1 MPLSELTLRR
11 RVMFHEVDSA
21 GIVHFS
27 NYFRYMEEAEHAL
40 WRDGRPQH
48 RVARCQRRLPRVSAA
63 FDYHRPLKFEDEFD
77 ARIRIVSIREKS
89 MRYVCTLTRGGEQI
103 ATGTITVVCVSRDQ
117 DGVMKARPFHQTLPR
132 RFEVAAE
139 AEASVDAGGRTAR
152 SQSPGGVSGASPLG
166 VAAEDRRAK
175 SVLHAQVSR
184 RLVLTS
190 PRCGF
195 RSDFGQ
201 LPLTTKAELN
211 ADQAANP
218 PWGTALTEPLANYT
232 RYCQTSSSTGRPL
245 RWIDT
250 NESWQWLLE
259 CWKAVYRGAGVKAGE
274 RVFFPF
280 SFGPFLG
287 FWAGFE
293 AGPQIGLHCVPG
305 GGMSSQIRLS
315 MIEAIGATVVCC
327 TPTYALRLAEIAEHE
342 RRKPLS
348 EGTVR
353 TLIVAGEPG
362 GSIPATRERIER
374 SWGARVI
381 DHHGLTEVGPV
392 SFECLEAPGSL
403 HINEAEFIAEV
414 LDSQT
419 GREVSDGQTGELVI
433 TNLGRTA
440 SPVIRYRTG
449 DIVVRRS
456 EPCRCGRTWARLEGG
471 ILSRADDMVNI
482 RGVNVYPV
490 GIESVVRRL
499 TEVVEFRSIV
509 SRQGSM
515 RSLRLEIEVAPE
527 FEDSNAVAS
536 RVAYHLREALGL
548 SVNVQVVESGT
559 LPRFEM
565 KANRFVVEA

>member
-1 MPLSELTLRR
+1 MLEVEQLDRSRLAECQGRRLSELLKK
-11 RVMFHEVDSA
+11 
-21 GIVHFS
+21 I
-27 NYFRYMEEAEHAL
+27 
-40 WRDGRPQH
+40 DGRNQFYT
-48 RVARCQRRLPRVSAA
+48 R
-63 FDYHRPLKFEDEFD
+63 KF
-77 ARIRIVSIREKS
+77 R
-89 MRYVCTLTRGGEQI
+89 
-103 ATGTITVVCVSRDQ
+103 
-117 DGVMKARPFHQTLPR
+117 
-132 RFEVAAE
+132 
-139 AEASVDAGGRTAR
+139 DAGVDVASLRF
-152 SQSPGGVSGASPLG
+152 PG
-166 VAAEDRRAK
+166 
-175 SVLHAQVSR
+175 
-184 RLVLTS
+184 
-190 PRCGF
+190 
-195 RSDFGQ
+195 DFGR

-259 CWKAVYRGAGVKAGE
+259 CWKAVYRGARVKAGE

-327 TPTYALRLAEIAEHE
+327 TPTYALRLAEIAEIE

-392 SFECLEAPGSL
+392 SFECLEAPGAL

-414 LDSQT
+414 LDSHT

-433 TNLGRTA
+433 TNLGRAA

-499 TEVVEFRSIV
+499 TEVVEFRSVV

>member
-1 MPLSELTLRR
+1 MLEVEQLDRSRLAECQGRRLSELLKT
-11 RVMFHEVDSA
+11 
-21 GIVHFS
+21 I
-27 NYFRYMEEAEHAL
+27 
-40 WRDGRPQH
+40 DGRNQFYT
-48 RVARCQRRLPRVSAA
+48 RKFREAGVDVASL
-63 FDYHRPLKFEDEFD
+63 
-77 ARIRIVSIREKS
+77 
-89 MRYVCTLTRGGEQI
+89 
-103 ATGTITVVCVSRDQ
+103 
-117 DGVMKARPFHQTLPR
+117 
-132 RFEVAAE
+132 RFP
-139 AEASVDAGGRTAR
+139 D
-152 SQSPGGVSGASPLG
+152 
-166 VAAEDRRAK
+166 
-175 SVLHAQVSR
+175 
-184 RLVLTS
+184 
-190 PRCGF
+190 
-195 RSDFGQ
+195 DFGR
-201 LPLTTKAELN
+201 LPLTTKTELN

-327 TPTYALRLAEIAEHE
+327 TPTYALRLAEIAELE

-392 SFECLEAPGSL
+392 SFECLEAPGAL

-419 GREVSDGQTGELVI
+419 GRGVSDGQTGELVI

-471 ILSRADDMVNI
+471 ILSRADDMVNS

-499 TEVVEFRSIV
+499 TEVVEFRSVV

-515 RSLRLEIEVAPE
+515 RSLRLEIVVAPE

-565 KANRFVVEA
+565 KANRVVVEA

>member
-1 MPLSELTLRR
+1 MLEVEQLDRSQLAECQGRRLSELLHAMQGRNEFYTRKLR
-11 RVMFHEVDSA
+11 DA
-21 GIVHFS
+21 GLDAGH
-27 NYFRYMEEAEHAL
+27 L
-40 WRDGRPQH
+40 
-48 RVARCQRRLPRVSAA
+48 RLP
-63 FDYHRPLKFEDEFD
+63 EDFT
-77 ARIRIVSIREKS
+77 K
-89 MRYVCTLTRGGEQI
+89 
-103 ATGTITVVCVSRDQ
+103 
-117 DGVMKARPFHQTLPR
+117 
-132 RFEVAAE
+132 
-139 AEASVDAGGRTAR
+139 
-152 SQSPGGVSGASPLG
+152 
-166 VAAEDRRAK
+166 
-175 SVLHAQVSR
+175 
-184 RLVLTS
+184 
-190 PRCGF
+190 
-195 RSDFGQ
+195 

-218 PWGTALTEPLANYT
+218 PWGTALTEPLSHYT

-259 CWKAVYRGAGVKAGE
+259 CWKAVYRGARVRPGD

-315 MIEAIGATVVCC
+315 MIETIGATVVCC

-342 RRKPLS
+342 RRRPLT

-353 TLIVAGEPG
+353 MLIVAGEPG

-392 SFECLEAPGSL
+392 SFECWEAPGSL
-403 HINEAEFIAEV
+403 HINEGEFVAEV
-414 LDSQT
+414 IDPLSGD
-419 GREVSDGQTGELVI
+419 EVGDGHTGELVL

-449 DIVVRRS
+449 DMVVRRS
-456 EPCRCGRTWARLEGG
+456 EPCSCGRTWARLEGG
-471 ILSRADDMVNI
+471 ILGRADDMVNI

-499 TEVVEFRSIV
+499 PEVVEFRSIV
-509 SRQGSM
+509 SRHGSM

-527 FEDSNAVAS
+527 FGDSNAVAS
-536 RVAYHLREALGL
+536 TVAYHLREALGL
-548 SVNVQVVESGT
+548 SVNVHVVESGT

-565 KANRFVVEA
+565 KANRFVVEG